1 MSGHGFAR
9 CVCAALLVF
18 ALPTF
23 AAAPAK
29 RVVLPDAV
37 IPEHYRIDFTPDIA
51 GLTFKGSV
59 EIDVNVRRATS
70 TIVLNAADL
79 SLDSASLSGEAKSP
93 TITLD
98 DKIQT
103 ATLTFERPLT
113 PGPRKLAIAY
123 HGTIYTSASGLFA
136 LDYKAPQGSPK
147 PQLRALFTQFE
158 NSDARRFVPCWDE
171 PGVKATYELSA
182 TLPAD
187 LMPISNMPVAATE
200 KLAGGLQRVS
210 FAKSPKMSTYLLFFG
225 AGDFERVHRMV
236 QGVDVG
242 IVVKRG
248 DTASAAYALDATAEL
263 LPYYNEYFGTPYP
276 LPKLDLLA
284 GPGSS
289 QFFGAMEN
297 WGAIFYFERFLLVDS
312 KISTQ
317 LEKQYVYSVIA
328 HEVAHQWFGDLVTM
342 AWWDDLWLNEGFASW
357 MANKATDHFNPEWKV
372 WLQSLPATHSV
383 MQRDARDGTHA
394 IIQTIEDVAQA
405 ANAFDDITYYKGAAV
420 IRALESHVG
429 EAAFRAGVRR
439 YMREHK
445 YGNTVTDDLWAAI
458 GKESAAPV
466 PQIAH
471 DYTLQAGVPMV
482 NMLSAKCAGG
492 KTTLSLNQT
501 HFAIDADST
510 AARVWHLPV
519 KVAVLGQAPSGAIVA
534 GEKPTQIV
542 TAGCGPVVLNAGQAG
557 YLRSHYSREGLKA
570 VMAHYAELTPDDQLG
585 LLMDTQS
592 LASAGEQPMADYM
605 DLTKQVPVS
614 VDPVIASTLTAATPG
629 HRRALQRTRQPG
641 GIPGVCARRT
651 ETIVHARGLGRT
663 PRRERQH
670 HHPAH
675 RSGRRAER
683 HGRTRSRRRDPR
695 ALREVPRESGRVQR
709 RRAPQPVA
717 QRGGTGRHRRV
728 GTPAADGQGRAVRD
742 GTPAALRL
750 VRRAAGRRADAARA
764 RPGVLGRSARDA
776 RARDREQRGHASP
789 GCGDGFHHRELGQAV
804 EDARGDFG
812 AAVPATPFGQQRG
825 SRHRRQAQ
833 RLRGRAR
840 AGERAAGLRARQRA
854 RALPRQGAR
863 YAPARGGS
871 LAGRHRYFRRRQNSC
886 ISRNRNDADQVMR
899 MNPETD
905 SVPVRKR
912 TGPTGVISPNPSVE
926 NVVAER

>member
-9 CVCAALLVF
+9 CACAALLVF
-18 ALPTF
+18 ALPTL
-23 AAAPAK
+23 AATPAK
-29 RVVLPDAV
+29 RVVLPDTV

-136 LDYKAPQGSPK
+136 LDYQAPQGSPK

-171 PGVKATYELSA
+171 PGMKATYELSA

-187 LMPISNMPVAATE
+187 LMPISNMPVTATE

-519 KVAVLGQAPSGAIVA
+519 KVGVLGQSPSGAIVA

-570 VMAHYAELTPDDQLG
+570 VTAHYAELTPDDQLG

-614 VDPVIASTLTAATPG
+614 VDPVIASTLTQQLQGTDVLFNGRANQAAY
-629 HRRALQRTRQPG
+629 R
-641 GIPGVCARRT
+641 VY
-651 ETIVHARGLGRT
+651 ARGVLKPLFT
-663 PRRERQH
+663 
-670 HHPAH
+670 
-675 RSGRRAER
+675 
-683 HGRTRSRRRDPR
+683 
-695 ALREVPRESGRVQR
+695 
-709 RRAPQPVA
+709 
-717 QRGGTGRHRRV
+717 RV
-728 GTPAADGQGRAVRD
+728 GWD
-742 GTPAALRL
+742 
-750 VRRAAGRRADAARA
+750 A
-764 RPGVLGRSARDA
+764 RPGESANTTILRTDLVAALNDMADPEVVAETRARFEKYLANPAAFSADA
-776 RARDREQRGHASP
+776 RRSLLRNVAVQADTAVWERLLQMAKAAQSEMERQQLYDLLGAPQDDALMQRA
-789 GCGDGFHHRELGQAV
+789 LGLV
-804 EDARGDFG
+804 FSGE
-812 AAVPATPFGQQRG
+812 VPATLAPEIV
-825 SRHRRQAQ
+825 SSAATRHPDAAMDFTIKNWDKLSKMLEVTSALQFLP
-833 RLRGRAR
+833 RLSGNSADL
-840 AGERAAGLRARQRA
+840 ATVDKLNAFAAAHVPENARQDYVLASARVRYLAKVRA
-854 RALPRQGAR
+854 TRLPEVDRWLAASSSAVDAR
-863 YAPARGGS
+863 TPA
-871 LAGRHRYFRRRQNSC
+871 
-886 ISRNRNDADQVMR
+886 SR
-899 MNPETD
+899 ETG
-905 SVPVRKR
+905 
-912 TGPTGVISPNPSVE
+912 TTPT
-926 NVVAER
+926 R